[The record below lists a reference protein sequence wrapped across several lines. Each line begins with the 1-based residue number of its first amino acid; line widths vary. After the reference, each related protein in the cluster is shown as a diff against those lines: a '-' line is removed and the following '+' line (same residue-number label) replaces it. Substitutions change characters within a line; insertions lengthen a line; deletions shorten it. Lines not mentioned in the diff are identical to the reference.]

1 MINTSISDSLF
12 SKTQQKVL
20 GLLFMKPKR
29 SFYLNEVVR
38 HAKAGKGAVQRELLK
53 LESSGLVLTT
63 SLGNQ
68 KHFQA
73 NQQSPVFKD
82 LRALIIKTF
91 GIREIIANCLQSN
104 ATQIN
109 RAFIFG
115 SIAKGTDNAN
125 SDIDLMVV
133 SDQLDFHSL
142 FEILHP
148 AELQLG
154 RTIQPTLYR
163 TEEFVQKKDTE
174 FMRRIFEAPTIPV
187 IDVNNE
193 HGTKS
198 IY

>member
-1 MINTSISDSLF
+1 MAPTSVSDSLF

-20 GLLFMKPKR
+20 GLIFMQPER

-38 HAKAGKGAVQRELLK
+38 HANAGKGAVQRELHK

-73 NQQSPVFKD
+73 NQKSPVFKD

-91 GIREIIANCLQSN
+91 GIREIIANCLQNN

-142 FEILHP
+142 FEILQP

-163 TEEFVQKKDTE
+163 TGEFLQRKDTE
-174 FMRRIFEAPTIPV
+174 FMRRIFETPIISV
-187 IDVNNE
+187 LGMRD
-193 HGTKS
+193 KS
-198 IY
+198 

>member
-1 MINTSISDSLF
+1 MINTSVSDSLF

-20 GLLFMKPKR
+20 GLIFMRPER

-38 HAKAGKGAVQRELLK
+38 HANAGKGAVQRELLK
-53 LESSGLVLTT
+53 LESSGLVLAT
-63 SLGNQ
+63 SVGNQ

-73 NQQSPVFKD
+73 NQKSPVFKD

-133 SDQLDFHSL
+133 SDELDFHAL
-142 FEILHP
+142 FEILQP

-163 TEEFVQKKDTE
+163 TGEFLQKKDTE
-174 FMRRIFEAPTIPV
+174 FMRRISEAPTIPV
-187 IDVNNE
+187 IDLNNE

-198 IY
+198 I